1 MDNFQDVVRVFKHL
15 VHLRYGRRQEAL
27 LELKKIERYFDLPEW
42 DDVDDLDKIKVY
54 EEGWRQLKD
63 EGYDNSGETADLLDD
78 D

>member
-63 EGYDNSGETADLLDD
+63 EGYDDQRDVENLLDYE
-78 D
+78 